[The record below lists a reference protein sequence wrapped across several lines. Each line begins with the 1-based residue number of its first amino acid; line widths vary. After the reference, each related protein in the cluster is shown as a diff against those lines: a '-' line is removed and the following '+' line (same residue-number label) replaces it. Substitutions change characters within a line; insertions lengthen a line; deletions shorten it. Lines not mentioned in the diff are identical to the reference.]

1 MGWESPADDAQV
13 SLLSLT
19 PDNSALPLEGIYLF
33 SIHFLN
39 DVNQIWDSV
48 MDVDSPT
55 MMCNTDVTASL
66 VPTVAKQIQ
75 SVEPVGL
82 ERQKEKF

>member
-1 MGWESPADDAQV
+1 
-13 SLLSLT
+13 
-19 PDNSALPLEGIYLF
+19 
-33 SIHFLN
+33 
-39 DVNQIWDSV
+39 

-55 MMCNTDVTASL
+55 MMCNADVTASL